1 MYVQQ
6 CLNVC
11 AYIICFKYTT
21 VILLFTLQVNCLSGV
36 CQMGGIPSDDDF
48 PDQSQGNQW
57 WRFLIP
63 LIFHMGIIHLLI
75 IVMIQLYIGIKI
87 ERTAGWLR
95 VGLIYIISGIGGNLV
110 CVLSPV
116 CMCMCGYVFNYVSGK
131 GRCWG

>member
-1 MYVQQ
+1 M
-6 CLNVC
+6 
-11 AYIICFKYTT
+11 
-21 VILLFTLQVNCLSGV
+21 NCLSGV
-36 CQMGGIPSDDDF
+36 CKMGGIPSDDNF

-57 WRFLIP
+57 WRFLLP

-110 CVLSPV
+110 CELSPV
-116 CMCMCGYVFNYVSGK
+116 FMWVFVVMSVVKEVLESDNLKLFCVRMSCLSLLLITCICV
-131 GRCWG
+131 RPIAF

>member
-1 MYVQQ
+1 
-6 CLNVC
+6 
-11 AYIICFKYTT
+11 
-21 VILLFTLQVNCLSGV
+21 
-36 CQMGGIPSDDDF
+36 MGGIPSDDDF

-95 VGLIYIISGIGGNLV
+95 VGLIYVISGIGGNLV
-110 CVLSPV
+110 CISILAV
-116 CMCMCGYVFNYVSGK
+116 CMCGCMGDQ
-131 GRCWG
+131 W